1 MCIVQEYIHIF
12 YQCVADRNL
21 KPTHIENLLK
31 YYWRY
36 VRVCVCQLAKYTIVV
51 YFNKSCVSL
60 LVKDFS
66 LIY

>member
-36 VRVCVCQLAKYTIVV
+36 VRVCVSACKIHY
-51 YFNKSCVSL
+51 SSL
-60 LVKDFS
+60 L
-66 LIY
+66 